1 MTTDSFDGDNPASYE
16 ERYRALVEQAPDAV
30 FVNRNDTVV
39 FANAAALR
47 LLGAS
52 QPRQVLGRSPFDFF
66 DPSYH
71 QTMSNRI
78 AVLLAGQPVQLIE
91 ARALRLDG
99 TAIDVEVAAS
109 PFESAAGMAIQVVL
123 RDITARKQAENR
135 NRQQL
140 DELRRWQEVTLG
152 REARI
157 HDLKREVNE
166 LCRRLGEP
174 PRYLSAEDDVETLE
188 KR

>member
-1 MTTDSFDGDNPASYE
+1 
-16 ERYRALVEQAPDAV
+16 
-30 FVNRNDTVV
+30 
-39 FANAAALR
+39 
-47 LLGAS
+47 
-52 QPRQVLGRSPFDFF
+52 
-66 DPSYH
+66 
-71 QTMSNRI
+71 
-78 AVLLAGQPVQLIE
+78 
-91 ARALRLDG
+91 
-99 TAIDVEVAAS
+99 
-109 PFESAAGMAIQVVL
+109 MAIQVVL